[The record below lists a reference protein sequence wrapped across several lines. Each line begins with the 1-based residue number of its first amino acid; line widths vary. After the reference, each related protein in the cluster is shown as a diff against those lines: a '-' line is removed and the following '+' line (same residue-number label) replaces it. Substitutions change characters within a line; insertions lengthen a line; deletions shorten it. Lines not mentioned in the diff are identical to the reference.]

1 MGTVCAW
8 HCRQRGGCWHTER
21 RWDQHQHCTH
31 VALWQGRDGCGHAEP
46 FPSPGRGGPCLC
58 PRPKAL
64 PRSPAV
70 PAPSHRRVLF
80 SQPALLSHPEIG
92 TAEILQEMK
101 KKKNQTQS
109 SIKGELPLASVR
121 CNWIRSL
128 SDLPICGGVSSPG
141 AAQSQSVRPG
151 GAVCSSA
158 GVPADRGDLAF
169 ID

>member
-1 MGTVCAW
+1 MGICAPGTAGRGVAAGTKTIAVLMW
-8 HCRQRGGCWHTER
+8 HCGKGG
-21 RWDQHQHCTH
+21 
-31 VALWQGRDGCGHAEP
+31 VAAAHAEP
-46 FPSPGRGGPCLC
+46 IPQ
-58 PRPKAL
+58 PRASGATFVPEAQSSAL
-64 PRSPAV
+64 QPRSPGPV
-70 PAPSHRRVLF
+70 SPLSVLPTAGAGF
-80 SQPALLSHPEIG
+80 SSGDQKGRNSAGDE
-92 TAEILQEMK
+92 K
-101 KKKNQTQS
+101 KQTES
-109 SIKGELPLASVR
+109 SIKGELPLASVH